1 MSSRILQ
8 VVFLVAFASLA
19 VPDARARQL
28 IATGAIVPPPP
39 PESEPNNTPATANG
53 LPMADNCA
61 RVSGGITPNDVD
73 YYSFTAPPG
82 SRVWALVDTSPST
95 SGNRDSLLTL
105 IAPDGT
111 TTLASDDDDG
121 TGTDCDGTADN
132 FLSSA
137 IAGEVLSAGGTYFLR
152 VEANFAGDPITS
164 YKLSVVVTTSAQA
177 EVESNNSAAT
187 ANTIVTAGSPIG
199 VRDASIGTV
208 GDVDYYS
215 VVGTPD
221 TAYLISADGATDV
234 AVDFIAPDG
243 TTVILSVDTS
253 AAGTPPPPAE
263 SFCLNI
269 GTPGTYYV
277 RVSASVLKQ
286 TTGAYSLMVA
296 ACGLPVTPSPTPT
309 TTLTP
314 TVTNTQ
320 VVGGPSATPTPTRT
334 VTATAT
340 VTATST
346 VTATGPTATRT
357 FTPVG
362 GAAPSDIP
370 TLSFPMLALMGLGL
384 LGAAFMILRRF

>member
-1 MSSRILQ
+1 MSSRILR
-8 VVFLVAFASLA
+8 VVLLVAFASLA
-19 VPDARARQL
+19 ALDARARQL
-28 IATGAIVPPPP
+28 VATGAIVPPPP

-73 YYSFTAPPG
+73 YYSFTAPAG
-82 SRVWALVDTSPST
+82 SRLWALVDTSPST

-111 TTLASDDDDG
+111 TTLTSDDDDG

-132 FLSSA
+132 LLSSA
-137 IAGEVLSAGGTYFLR
+137 FAGEVLSAGGTYFLR
-152 VEANFAGDPITS
+152 VEAAFAGDSITS

-177 EVESNNSAAT
+177 EVESNNTPAT

-199 VRDASIGTV
+199 VRDASIGTI

-221 TAYLISADGATDV
+221 TVLLISVDGAPTDV

-243 TTVILSVDTS
+243 TTVILSVDNTV
-253 AAGTPPPPAE
+253 AGAPPPPAE

-277 RVSASVLKQ
+277 RISASVLKQ
-286 TTGAYSLMVA
+286 VTGPYSLMVA
-296 ACGLPVTPSPTPT
+296 VCGLPVTP
-309 TTLTP
+309 
-314 TVTNTQ
+314 
-320 VVGGPSATPTPTRT
+320 TPTPTRT
-334 VTATAT
+334 LTPTATNTPILGGPTAT
-340 VTATST
+340 PTSTPTVPGATSTPTATS
-346 VTATGPTATRT
+346 TRT
-357 FTPVG
+357 FTPIG
-362 GAAPSDIP
+362 GGGVPPLGTIP
-370 TLSFPMLALMGLGL
+370 TLSFPMLALLAL
-384 LGAAFMILRRF
+384 ALAASAFVILRR